1 VSTKLLKS
9 VLRPI
14 LRRVVG
20 LLFRVEVT
28 GEISALGAQRL
39 LIIAN
44 HQSFL
49 DGLILALFLPLDPVF
64 VIHTHVAENPWFRL
78 ALNLVDFLTVDPTS
92 PLGMRRVVRLLEA
105 GRPVLNLSGG
115 QDHHYREP
123 DESLRR
129 SGLRRRA

>member
-1 VSTKLLKS
+1 VSTKLLES

-28 GEISALGAQRL
+28 GKISALGAQRL

-78 ALNLVDFLTVDPTS
+78 ALNLVDFLTVDPHQ
-92 PLGMRRVVRLLEA
+92 PLSHEKGGATA
-105 GRPVLNLSGG
+105 GSGPAGADLSGG

-123 DESLRR
+123 DESL
-129 SGLRRRA
+129 